1 MKKHLEHSDLQIASI
16 LTLLTFIF
24 VLVPPLNQLFI
35 RTILGLVMVLFLPG
49 YALIAAL
56 FIEKDD
62 LDAIERIALSFG
74 LSIAVVPLLGL
85 GLNYTPFGIRLVPI
99 IVTLSFFTISML
111 AIAYIRRGSLP
122 KDEQFSVPFQQMYAS
137 IKHEINT
144 KPESKIDRIL
154 SIILVI
160 SIIAS
165 VSMLVYVI
173 VTPKQ
178 GEKFTEFY
186 ILGPDGM
193 ADNYPTNLSV
203 GQTGKVIVGVVNHEY
218 QTVDYTV
225 DLVLA
230 NETLNSLQFQ
240 LEHNSTWEQE
250 IEFIPKY
257 THTGNDSKLNFFLYR
272 DNNFTESYR
281 SLHLWIDV
289 TEANTDQ
296 S

>member
-1 MKKHLEHSDLQIASI
+1 MKKYIAHSDLQIASV

-24 VLVPPLNQLFI
+24 VLVPPLEQLFI
-35 RTILGLVMVLFLPG
+35 RTILGLIMVLFLPG

-56 FIEKDD
+56 FIGKDD

-99 IVTLSFFTISML
+99 IITLSFFTISML
-111 AIAYIRRGSLP
+111 AIAFIRRGSLP
-122 KDEQFSVPFQQMYAS
+122 KDEQFSVPFQKIYAS

-154 SIILVI
+154 TIILVI

-165 VSMLVYVI
+165 VSMLVYVV

-186 ILGPDGM
+186 ILGPEGM
-193 ADNYPTNLSV
+193 ADNYPTKLLIGHTSN
-203 GQTGKVIVGVVNHEY
+203 VIVGVVNHEY
-218 QTVDYTV
+218 ETIDYTIKFI
-225 DLVLA
+225 LA

-240 LEHNSTWEQE
+240 LGHNSTWEQN
-250 IEFIPKY
+250 IEFTPE
-257 THTGNDSKLNFFLYR
+257 HTGNDSKLNIFLYR

-281 SLHLWIDV
+281 SLHLWIDI
-289 TEANTDQ
+289 TEANTNK

>member
-1 MKKHLEHSDLQIASI
+1 MKKNIAHSDLQIASV

-24 VLVPPLNQLFI
+24 VLVPPLDQLFI
-35 RTILGLVMVLFLPG
+35 RTILGLIMVLFLPG

-56 FIEKDD
+56 FIGKDD

-99 IVTLSFFTISML
+99 IITLSFFTISML
-111 AIAYIRRGSLP
+111 AIAFIRRGSLP
-122 KDEQFSVPFQQMYAS
+122 KDEQFSVPFQKMYAS

-154 SIILVI
+154 TIILVI

-165 VSMLVYVI
+165 VSMLVYVV

-186 ILGPDGM
+186 ILGPEGM
-193 ADNYPTNLSV
+193 ADNYPTKLLI
-203 GQTGKVIVGVVNHEY
+203 GHTGNVIVGVVNHEY
-218 QTVDYTV
+218 ETTDYTIKF
-225 DLVLA
+225 VLA

-240 LEHNSTWEQE
+240 LEHNSTWEQN
-250 IEFIPKY
+250 IEFTPE
-257 THTGNDSKLNFFLYR
+257 HAGNDSKLNIFLYR

-289 TEANTDQ
+289 TEANTN
-296 S
+296 

>member
-1 MKKHLEHSDLQIASI
+1 MKKNIVHSDLQIASI
-16 LTLLTFIF
+16 LTILTFIF
-24 VLVPPLNQLFI
+24 VLVPPLDQLFI
-35 RTILGLVMVLFLPG
+35 RTILGLIMVLFLPG

-56 FIEKDD
+56 FIGKDD

-99 IVTLSFFTISML
+99 IITLSFFTIAML
-111 AIAYIRRGSLP
+111 AIAYIRRGNLP
-122 KDEQFSVPFQQMYAS
+122 KEEQFSVPFHQMYTS
-137 IKHEINT
+137 LKQELHTN
-144 KPESKIDRIL
+144 PESKIDRIL
-154 SIILVI
+154 TIILVI
-160 SIIAS
+160 SIIVS

-203 GQTGKVIVGVVNHEY
+203 GQTGNVIVGVVNHEY
-218 QTVDYTV
+218 ETIDYTIK
-225 DLVLA
+225 LVLA

-240 LEHNSTWEQE
+240 LEHNSTWEQD
-250 IEFIPKY
+250 IEFIPE
-257 THTGNDSKLNFFLYR
+257 HTGNDLKLNFFLYR
-272 DNNFTESYR
+272 NNNFTKSYR
-281 SLHLWIDV
+281 SLHLWMDV
-289 TEANTDQ
+289 TDTPANKT
-296 S
+296 

>member
-1 MKKHLEHSDLQIASI
+1 MKKHLEHSDLQIAFV

-56 FIEKDD
+56 FIGKDD

-99 IVTLSFFTISML
+99 IITLSFFTISML

-154 SIILVI
+154 TVILVI

>member
-1 MKKHLEHSDLQIASI
+1 MKKHLDHSDLKIASI

-56 FIEKDD
+56 FIGKDD

-99 IVTLSFFTISML
+99 IITLSFFTISML

-154 SIILVI
+154 TVILVI

-203 GQTGKVIVGVVNHEY
+203 GQTGKVIVGVGNHEY